1 VRVLEQTGYGMVNGT
16 IKWFNTKNGLG
27 LIIDEN
33 GNKVRLHFSA
43 FKDDSYKTISAGDA
57 VEFTTKEGKR
67 GPACVT
73 CSKL

>member
-1 VRVLEQTGYGMVNGT
+1 MGKGT

-27 LIIDEN
+27 LIIDSD

-43 FKDDSYKTISAGDA
+43 FKDDTYKTIGPGDS

-67 GPACVT
+67 GPECVT
-73 CSKL
+73 CSKV